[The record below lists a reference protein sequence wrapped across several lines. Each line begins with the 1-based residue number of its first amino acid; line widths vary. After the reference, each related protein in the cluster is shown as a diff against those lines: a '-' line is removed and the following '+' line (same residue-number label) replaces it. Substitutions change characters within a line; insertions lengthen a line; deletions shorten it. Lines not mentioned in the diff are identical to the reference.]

1 MIDAQRLGV
10 KCYPGLV
17 VRFPAKSVLPR
28 YSCRVRLTA
37 ELLCGFSMK
46 RLLSLLCVILV
57 LSFGTV
63 PAQSEP
69 IQVLHFD
76 GTHEPST
83 DTFSGAVR
91 EKMSTWLNGPD
102 GEGRFAATYV
112 RSRSGGGLA
121 SALASN
127 PGTRVLILDVSNRSN
142 IFNAA
147 DREALQGFYASG
159 RSALML
165 DGSFGIR
172 SGAARVNRT
181 VVFPGHEGS
190 SGGLLINQI
199 RALDKAGGGVLIG
212 TDHDDWQAAANGALR
227 ALVPDARF
235 RGLTNP
241 STDGAFLGDT
251 LLRGQATVT
260 PIHLFR
266 HWESIPNQGEAPVG
280 QFTDFRGSGLT
291 LFALVEAADKPG
303 GGRKRP
309 YISASFSP
317 GDARYDIDSDVAPEP
332 ALPDN
337 MPTRKGPPR

>member
-1 MIDAQRLGV
+1 MINAQHAGV
-10 KCYPGLV
+10 KRKPGPADGF
-17 VRFPAKSVLPR
+17 RAKSVLPP
-28 YSCRVRLTA
+28 CDCHVRLA
-37 ELLCGFSMK
+37 VDLRYGFSMK
-46 RLLSLLCVILV
+46 RLFSLLCMVLA
-57 LSFGTV
+57 LSFG
-63 PAQSEP
+63 AGLALSEP
-69 IQVLHFD
+69 IRVLHFD

-102 GEGRFAATYV
+102 GDGRFAATYV
-112 RSRSGGGLA
+112 RSRNGGGLA
-121 SALASN
+121 NALASN

-142 IFNAA
+142 LFNAA

-190 SGGLLINQI
+190 SGGLLINQV

-241 STDGAFLGDT
+241 STDGAFIGDT

-280 QFTDFRGSGLT
+280 QFTDFRGNGLT
-291 LFALVEAADKPG
+291 LYALVEAADKPG

-309 YISASFSP
+309 YISASFDP